1 MEHLEEVEKPQ
12 SYHEFNFPQNKIYDI
27 HNNYPIIAQNLTLVK
42 GSQKLLTQVR
52 FQIPY
57 GKNIALVGA
66 NGVGK
71 TTLLEAI
78 YHQIEWN

>member
-42 GSQKLLTQVR
+42 GSQKTANTST
-52 FQIPY
+52 IPNTIWQKY
-57 GKNIALVGA
+57 SARRCK
-66 NGVGK
+66 
-71 TTLLEAI
+71 
-78 YHQIEWN
+78 WCR

>member
-42 GSQKLLTQVR
+42 GSQ
-52 FQIPY
+52 
-57 GKNIALVGA
+57 NC
-66 NGVGK
+66 
-71 TTLLEAI
+71 
-78 YHQIEWN
+78 

>member
-57 GKNIALVGA
+57 GKKYSARRC
-66 NGVGK
+66 K
-71 TTLLEAI
+71 
-78 YHQIEWN
+78 WCR